1 MDEFTKQDLESVCFV
16 DKRQQRCSIKFQG
29 FSNERS
35 ANLFIT
41 FAMLCLGF
49 DYKPT
54 EDMPSKKIH

>member
-1 MDEFTKQDLESVCFV
+1 MDEFTKQDLESICFV
-16 DKRQQRCSIKFQG
+16 EKGTNDVVLMFQG
-29 FSNERS
+29 FSNESS

-54 EDMPSKKIH
+54 EDIPSKTIH